1 MKKILSFCFLLLTF
15 VLINAQSF
23 QQNIKRDYI
32 AYTQFVIEKKF
43 DQALK
48 YTDPKIFEFYSRE
61 QFKTA
66 MEAIF
71 ETSGLELKLTL
82 PSSFK
87 ISEVKNI
94 DKIDYVKMN
103 VISFYEMKIAE
114 MDFDNVDE
122 ETIEY
127 FVTML
132 EEEYGEG
139 NVVFDK
145 ETQFF
150 KITDNSEVVASS
162 LDNKMTWKFL
172 VIDPNLKSILGKI
185 IPKEILN

>member
-1 MKKILSFCFLLLTF
+1 MKKTLSFCFLLLTF
-15 VLINAQSF
+15 VTMNAQSF

-43 DQALK
+43 DQALE
-48 YTDPKIFEFYSRE
+48 YTDPRIFEFYSRE
-61 QFKTA
+61 QFKSA

-71 ETSGLELKLTL
+71 ATEGLELKLTL
-82 PSSFK
+82 PNSFK
-87 ISEVKNI
+87 IGEIKNI

-103 VISFYEMKIAE
+103 VVSFYEMKIAE
-114 MDFDNVDE
+114 IDFDNADE
-122 ETIEY
+122 ETLKY
-127 FVTML
+127 VLTAL
-132 EEEYGEG
+132 EEEYGDG

-150 KITDNSEVVASS
+150 KITDNSEVVGSS

-172 VIDPNLKSILGKI
+172 VIDPNLKLILGKI
-185 IPKEILN
+185 IPKEVLN

>member
-32 AYTQFVIEKKF
+32 AYNQFVIEKKF

-87 ISEVKNI
+87 IGEVKNI

-103 VISFYEMKIAE
+103 VISFFEMKIVE

-162 LDNKMTWKFL
+162 LDNKKTWKFL
-172 VIDPNLKSILGKI
+172 VIDPNLKSIIGKI

>member
-43 DQALK
+43 DQALE

-71 ETSGLELKLTL
+71 VTSGLELKLTL

-87 ISEVKNI
+87 IGEVKNI

-103 VISFYEMKIAE
+103 VISFFEMKIAE

-150 KITDNSEVVASS
+150 KIADNSEVVASS

>member
-1 MKKILSFCFLLLTF
+1 MKKILSFCFILLTF
-15 VLINAQSF
+15 VSMNAQSI

-32 AYTQFVIEKKF
+32 AYTQFVLEKKF
-43 DQALK
+43 DQALE
-48 YTDPKIFEFYSRE
+48 YTNPKIFEFYTRE

-66 MEAIF
+66 IEAIF
-71 ETSGLELKLTL
+71 TTPGLELKLFL
-82 PSSFK
+82 PNTFEIGEAK
-87 ISEVKNI
+87 HI

-103 VISFYEMKIAE
+103 VVSLFEMKITE
-114 MDFDNVDE
+114 MDFYNEEE

-127 FVTML
+127 VVSAL

-139 NVVFDK
+139 NIVFDK
-145 ETQFF
+145 KTQYF

-172 VIDPNLKSILGKI
+172 VIQPNLKPVLEKI
-185 IPKEILN
+185 IPKEFLN